1 MRSWGS
7 MNKSAK
13 AATLVAAACVGV
25 VGVLVGAVFLSPP
38 ARPSDVPSAT
48 NSTWSEIAQKLRSEC
63 QDYEFFITNTRAGS
77 EENTAAWLAVV
88 KTISG
93 GQRSALLLEENP
105 VIEEFASFKFSD
117 GLRGLGAKSLNTL
130 IADGGVWGMERLEET
145 YPETFTVFSYN
156 TANKALE
163 VCGLEDRAS
172 NLSDLVVNSKLI
184 VERAA
189 NYAKQDSGDGSRT
202 NPLGPQTLAQEN
214 ARKSAEQYL
223 RFGSFSREGLIS
235 QLEFEGYER
244 SDATYGVDATSTD
257 WNAQAALKA
266 QEYLDYSAFSK
277 EGLRDQLIFEGF
289 TPSQAQ
295 YGLTAVGY

>member
-1 MRSWGS
+1 MK
-7 MNKSAK
+7 KSVRNSILAVI
-13 AATLVAAACVGV
+13 ASVGV
-25 VGVLVGAVFLSPP
+25 AGVLVGSIFLSPP
-38 ARPSDVPSAT
+38 ARPSDVPTAT
-48 NSTWSEIAQKLRSEC
+48 NSSWSEIGKKLRSEC
-63 QDYEFFITNTRAGS
+63 QEYEFFVSNTRAGS
-77 EENTAAWLAVV
+77 EENTAAWLTAV

-93 GQRSALLLEENP
+93 GQRSALFLEENP
-105 VIEEFASFKFSD
+105 VIEDFASFEFSD
-117 GLRGLGAKSLNTL
+117 GLRGLGAKSLNAL

-163 VCGLEDRAS
+163 VCGLEDWAS

-189 NYAKQDSGDGSRT
+189 NYAKQDSGDGSSN
-202 NPLGPQTLAQEN
+202 NPLGPETLAQEN

>member
-1 MRSWGS
+1 MK
-7 MNKSAK
+7 KSVRNPV
-13 AATLVAAACVGV
+13 LVVVAFVGV
-25 VGVLVGAVFLSPP
+25 VGVAVGAIFLSAP

-48 NSTWSEIAQKLRSEC
+48 NSSWAEIAQELRSEC
-63 QDYEFFITNTRAGS
+63 QEYEFFIGNTRAGS
-77 EENTAAWLAVV
+77 EENTAAWLSAV

-93 GQRSALLLEENP
+93 GQRSAAFLEENP
-105 VIEEFASFKFSD
+105 VIEDFASFEFSD

-145 YPETFTVFSYN
+145 YPETFKVFSYN

-172 NLSDLVVNSKLI
+172 NLSDLVGNSRLI

-189 NYAKQDSGDGSRT
+189 NYTKQDSGDGSGT
-202 NPLGPQTLAQEN
+202 NPLGPETLAQEN
-214 ARKSAEQYL
+214 ARESAERYL

-244 SDATYGVDATSTD
+244 SDAVYGVDATSTD
-257 WNAQAALKA
+257 WKVQAALKA
-266 QEYLDYSAFSK
+266 QEYLDYSSFSK
-277 EGLRDQLIFEGF
+277 EGLTDQLLFEGF
-289 TPSQAQ
+289 TPLEVR
-295 YGLTAVGY
+295 YGLEAVGY

>member
-1 MRSWGS
+1 MK
-7 MNKSAK
+7 KSVRNPV
-13 AATLVAAACVGV
+13 LVGVALLGV
-25 VGVLVGAVFLSPP
+25 VGILVGAIFLSPP

-48 NSTWSEIAQKLRSEC
+48 NSSWAEIAQELRSEC
-63 QDYEFFITNTRAGS
+63 QEYEFFIGNTRAGS
-77 EENTAAWLAVV
+77 EENTAAWLSAV

-93 GQRSALLLEENP
+93 GGQSAGERSALFLEENP
-105 VIEEFASFKFSD
+105 VIEDFASFEFSD
-117 GLRGLGAKSLNTL
+117 GLLGLGAKSLNAL

-189 NYAKQDSGDGSRT
+189 NYTKQDSGDGSGT
-202 NPLGPQTLAQEN
+202 NPLGPETLAQEN

-244 SDATYGVDATSTD
+244 SDAVYGVDATSTD
-257 WNAQAALKA
+257 WKVQAALKA
-266 QEYLDYSAFSK
+266 QEYLDYSSFSK
-277 EGLRDQLIFEGF
+277 EGLTDQLLFEGF
-289 TPSQAQ
+289 TPLEVR
-295 YGLTAVGY
+295 YGLEAVGY